1 MPRRSPTG
9 SPAMLPCFMADG
21 LRRRSEPH
29 HRADVWVL
37 VHPDLRDNPRVRL
50 FRVAIIQALA
60 AHGASA

>member
-1 MPRRSPTG
+1 
-9 SPAMLPCFMADG
+9 MLPCFMADG